1 MGWGW
6 GSGVRAKKH
15 SPACSTGLRIMYVS
29 QVICCPRPLDVCGSE
44 QGVLPELSCILRTGS
59 AALRH

>member
-1 MGWGW
+1 MG
-6 GSGVRAKKH
+6 AKKH

-44 QGVLPELSCILRTGS
+44 QRVLPELICILRTGS

>member
-1 MGWGW
+1 MGP
-6 GSGVRAKKH
+6 KKH

-29 QVICCPRPLDVCGSE
+29 QVVCCPRPLDVCCSE
-44 QGVLPELSCILRTGS
+44 QRVLPELNCILGTGS